1 MFGMIRGKYF
11 GEPPLYV
18 DKSRSPGMTDLPRP
32 TVQSWIYNS
41 PFVLIKTPNFIWA
54 MISLGQN

>member
-32 TVQSWIYNS
+32 TVQSWIYR
-41 PFVLIKTPNFIWA
+41 
-54 MISLGQN
+54 M